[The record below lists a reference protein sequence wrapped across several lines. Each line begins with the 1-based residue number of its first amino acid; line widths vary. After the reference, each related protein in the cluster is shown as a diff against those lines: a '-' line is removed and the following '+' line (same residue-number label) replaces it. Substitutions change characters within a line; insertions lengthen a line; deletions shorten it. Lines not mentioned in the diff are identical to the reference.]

1 MNESWQPEF
10 LRTWDRGMAAW
21 QEGRRSPQSLFDME
35 DAKFLSS
42 IGCTRQ
48 ELFDFVDDL
57 NRYGEPSLDDALEVA
72 RIRRAYF
79 LEVLQGKPAERQ
91 ASMEELP
98 AKKATAGGI
107 AWLPR
112 LIAKARL
119 KLRGELPDDLM
130 YGCGGDRSFLAE
142 YPMTLQ
148 AFLQLVRDSG
158 EDDRRIIEAV
168 KATRTSGIPSAGSAS

>member
-1 MNESWQPEF
+1 MANEIEP
-10 LRTWDRGMAAW
+10 LRRLL
-21 QEGRRSPQSLFDME
+21 R
-35 DAKFLSS
+35 
-42 IGCTRQ
+42 
-48 ELFDFVDDL
+48 
-57 NRYGEPSLDDALEVA
+57 
-72 RIRRAYF
+72 RIRR
-79 LEVLQGKPAERQ
+79 
-91 ASMEELP
+91 
-98 AKKATAGGI
+98 I

>member
-1 MNESWQPEF
+1 ME
-10 LRTWDRGMAAW
+10 AW
-21 QEGRRSPQSLFDME
+21 QEGRRSPQAMFDTE

-72 RIRRAYF
+72 RIRRKYF
-79 LEVLQGKPAERQ
+79 LEVLRGKPADRQ

-98 AKKATAGGI
+98 AKKATVDGI

-142 YPMTLQ
+142 YPMTMP
-148 AFLQLVRDSG
+148 AFLQLVWDSG
-158 EDDRRIIEAV
+158 GDDRRIIEAI
-168 KATRTSGIPSAGSAS
+168 KATRASGTRAAGSAV